1 MARGPLS
8 QKRLKFYA
16 ASNAAAFWRKI
27 VTQMGDEFS
36 EEFSDRALR
45 RAQRSRVNWGLAI
58 RYEVGRVE
66 KGTRWR

>member
-27 VTQMGDEFS
+27 VTQIGDEFS
-36 EEFSDRALR
+36 EEFSDRRFAGRGAHALT
-45 RAQRSRVNWGLAI
+45 GD
-58 RYEVGRVE
+58 
-66 KGTRWR
+66 